1 MGSKCK
7 IIMNM
12 TSGAAAFLI
21 TGCTF
26 SSDFQSEVDRNL
38 ISPWRNYHYT
48 LSDFWHFRTQEDM
61 QNYGWSIIR
70 GYRNFGL
77 YCLYFGN
84 KKFE

>member
-1 MGSKCK
+1 
-7 IIMNM
+7 M
-12 TSGAAAFLI
+12 TSGFAAFLV
-21 TGCTF
+21 TGCAV

-38 ISPWRNYHYT
+38 VAPWRNYHYT

-61 QNYGWSIIR
+61 QNYGANIIR

-77 YCLYFGN
+77 YCLNLGD